1 VALTESIGKNWDAY
15 AGRVGPA
22 GDRSPWENPAHATD
36 EVFHGRRIAQ
46 FMIESPGEDDPGW
59 GSSLVEVQALVAPD
73 EGIIFVSANSKRA
86 NKALQKA
93 FPTVDELRD
102 RIWNTLVRHI
112 EAPFPELVVPA
123 GQSWRINED
132 TIARRTVKLLKLLSE
147 KRWQLLVVPNP
158 KNVHAEVAIEDY
170 QKARYPTMKRTGPA
184 TGTRPPCLGCLIYMS
199 RPEVDALKYYLM
211 VESPIQAGE
220 YFLKATSGA
229 RALHLWHRIPVTTPD
244 ELTPAD
250 YARLLNCTVDDIT
263 AIKDH
268 VNVVWVANDMRRIPE
283 SPGNVTTPDINN
295 ALNRPRSTSAHSHSR
310 STPKRQPR

>member
-1 VALTESIGKNWDAY
+1 
-15 AGRVGPA
+15 
-22 GDRSPWENPAHATD
+22 
-36 EVFHGRRIAQ
+36 
-46 FMIESPGEDDPGW
+46 
-59 GSSLVEVQALVAPD
+59 
-73 EGIIFVSANSKRA
+73 
-86 NKALQKA
+86 
-93 FPTVDELRD
+93 
-102 RIWNTLVRHI
+102 
-112 EAPFPELVVPA
+112 
-123 GQSWRINED
+123 
-132 TIARRTVKLLKLLSE
+132 
-147 KRWQLLVVPNP
+147 
-158 KNVHAEVAIEDY
+158 
-170 QKARYPTMKRTGPA
+170 
-184 TGTRPPCLGCLIYMS
+184 MS